1 MGLSV
6 MPKAHL
12 SDADVAD
19 ALRRAVRVADMVLD
33 VLAEADPLG
42 LRRRSHDL
50 GDSAGT
56 GCPDRVL
63 DLAARLLD
71 CADLPG
77 TQSWDRKDRKARIH
91 WWVRRVGAL
100 DTIFVAFP
108 GVFGALVKR
117 LPLQDVF
124 GFANQTL
131 VLCAVA
137 REYGITDAPTQVR
150 LLASVL
156 CGREIDKSCAATG
169 PEESWPDLAD
179 RSLVGKLW
187 HLAAILN
194 AVGDEL
200 GKRPHPRSIF
210 RYFGMLPWIGA
221 VADYLG
227 EYGALVRAAA
237 AGETWIMAQDS
248 EVDKAESAPDAGE
261 AVTDPIA

>member
-19 ALRRAVRVADMVLD
+19 ALRRAVSAAGVILD

-42 LRRRSHDL
+42 LRRRTHDL
-50 GDSAGT
+50 GAGA
-56 GCPDRVL
+56 GCPGQVL
-63 DLAARLLD
+63 DIAARVLD

-77 TQSWDRKDRKARIH
+77 TQSWEGKDRKARIH

-100 DTIFVAFP
+100 DTVLVAFP
-108 GVFGALVKR
+108 GVFGVLANR
-117 LPLQDVF
+117 LPIQDLL
-124 GFANQTL
+124 GFANQAL

-137 REYGITDAPTQVR
+137 REYGITDTPTQVR

-156 CGREIDKSCAATG
+156 CERELDKSSTATG
-169 PEESWPDLAD
+169 PEESWPELSE

-187 HLAAILN
+187 HLAGILN

-200 GKRPHPRSIF
+200 GKRPHPRKIF
-210 RYFGMLPWIGA
+210 RYFGMVPWIGA
-221 VADYLG
+221 VAGYLG
-227 EYGALVRAAA
+227 EYGALVRAASA
-237 AGETWIMAQDS
+237 AEAWILAQDN
-248 EVDKAESAPDAGE
+248 EVDVPE
-261 AVTDPIA
+261 AVADAREAVSDPIV

>member
-19 ALRRAVRVADMVLD
+19 ALRRAVRVADLILD

-42 LRRRSHDL
+42 LRRRTHDL
-50 GDSAGT
+50 GGSAGN
-56 GCPDRVL
+56 GCPGRVL
-63 DLAARLLD
+63 DLAARVLD
-71 CADLPG
+71 CVDLPG
-77 TQSWDRKDRKARIH
+77 TQSWDGKDREARIH

-100 DTIFVAFP
+100 DTVFVAFP
-108 GVFGALVKR
+108 GLFGVLAKR
-117 LPLQDVF
+117 LPVQDVF
-124 GFANQTL
+124 GFANQAL

-137 REYGITDAPTQVR
+137 REYGITDVPTRAR

-156 CGREIDKSCAATG
+156 CGREIENSCAATD

-187 HLAAILN
+187 HLAGILN

-237 AGETWIMAQDS
+237 AGETWIAAQDDRDEGIDGPKDMQVVS
-248 EVDKAESAPDAGE
+248 
-261 AVTDPIA
+261 DPIP